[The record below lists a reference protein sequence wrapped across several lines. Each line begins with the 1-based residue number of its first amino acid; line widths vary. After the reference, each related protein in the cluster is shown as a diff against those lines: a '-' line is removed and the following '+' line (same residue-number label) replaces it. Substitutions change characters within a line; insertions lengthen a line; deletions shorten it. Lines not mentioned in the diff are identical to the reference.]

1 MARSA
6 SRRKAIAPDDL
17 ETFLHRQMRDAM
29 TQPKRTKRTA
39 VRLALTAA
47 IREAMLGPGDRLPP
61 ETELADML
69 GVSLGT
75 VQAALRQLQQVGV
88 ITRRRGDG
96 SKVAI
101 KAADDSPIWHFRFAR
116 RHDGAP
122 VRLIN
127 QTVLRVDITTDRGTW
142 TEVLGARPAYI
153 RIRRRYDEPDCQPIG
168 AEMFLDPALAP
179 GLSQLTASDLEMI
192 NIREH
197 LFEQFGIET
206 IGAEHRVQTATADAA
221 TAATFGITPGE
232 EIFEIHAEAFSHDHR
247 PTYFQRIHVPTADFV
262 LLFRNLIAR

>member
-1 MARSA
+1 MGRSA
-6 SRRKAIAPDDL
+6 SSRKAIAPDDL
-17 ETFLHRQMRDAM
+17 ETFLHGQMRDAM
-29 TQPKRTKRTA
+29 AQPKRTKRTA

-47 IREAMLGPGDRLPP
+47 IREAVLGPGDRLPP

-96 SKVAI
+96 SKVAS
-101 KAADDSPIWHFRFAR
+101 AVAEDSPIWHFRFAR
-116 RHDGAP
+116 RHDGAS
-122 VRLIN
+122 VRLIDH
-127 QTVLRVDITTDRGTW
+127 TVLRIDTTTEQGVW
-142 TEVLGARPAYI
+142 TRFLGPRSSYI
-153 RIRRRYDEPDCQPIG
+153 RIKRRFAEPDCQPIG

-192 NIREH
+192 NIRAH

-221 TAATFGITPGE
+221 TARTFGIAPGE
-232 EIFEIHAEAFSHDHR
+232 AVFEIHAEAFSHDHR
-247 PTYFQRIHVPTADFV
+247 PTYFQRIYVPTADYV

>member
-1 MARSA
+1 MARQMSSRRA
-6 SRRKAIAPDDL
+6 SRPDDL
-17 ETFLHRQMRDAM
+17 AAFLHRQMPAAM
-29 TQPKRTKRTA
+29 AQPRRTKRTA

-47 IREAMLGPGDRLPP
+47 IREAVLGPGDRLPP

-96 SKVAI
+96 SKVAV

-116 RHDGAP
+116 RRDGAA

-127 QTVLRVDITTDRGTW
+127 QALLRIDITTDRGVW

-153 RIRRRYDEPDCQPIG
+153 RIRRRYDEPDCRPIG

-179 GLSQLTASDLEMI
+179 GLSQLTAGDLEMI
-192 NIREH
+192 NIRVH

-206 IGAEHRVQTATADAA
+206 IGAEHRVQTARADAA
-221 TAATFGITPGE
+221 TAATFGIPPGE
-232 EIFEIHAEAFSHDHR
+232 DIFEIHAEAFSHDHK
-247 PTYFQRIHVPTADFV
+247 PTYFQRIYVPSADYV
-262 LLFRNLIAR
+262 LLFRNLVAR

>member
-6 SRRKAIAPDDL
+6 DGRHAIGPDDL

-29 TQPKRTKRTA
+29 AQPRRTKRTA

-47 IREAMLGPGDRLPP
+47 IRETLLGTGDRLPP

-96 SKVAI
+96 SKVAS
-101 KAADDSPIWHFRFAR
+101 AVADASPIWHFRFAR

-122 VRLIN
+122 VRLIDH
-127 QTVLRVDITTDRGTW
+127 TVLQIDTTAEQGVW
-142 TEVLGARPAYI
+142 TRFLGRRPGYI
-153 RIRRRYDEPDCQPIG
+153 RIRRRFAEPDCQPIG

-192 NIREH
+192 NIRAH

-221 TAATFGITPGE
+221 TAATFGISPGE
-232 EIFEIHAEAFSHDHR
+232 QIFEIHAEAFSHDHR
-247 PTYFQRIHVPTADFV
+247 PTYFQRIHVPTVDYA
-262 LLFRNLIAR
+262 LLFRNLVAR

>member
-1 MARSA
+1 MADDA
-6 SRRKAIAPDDL
+6 SDRATGGPDDL
-17 ETFLHRQMRDAM
+17 GAFLHRRLRANLA
-29 TQPKRTKRTA
+29 QPRRTKRSA

-47 IREAMLGPGDRLPP
+47 IREAVLGPGDRLPP
-61 ETELADML
+61 ETELAGML
-69 GVSLGT
+69 DVSLGT

-96 SKVAI
+96 SKVAV

-116 RHDGAP
+116 RRDGGG

-127 QTVLRVDITTDRGTW
+127 QTVLRIDITADRGAW
-142 TEVLGARPAYI
+142 TEFLGPRPAYV
-153 RIRRRYDEPDCQPIG
+153 RIRRRYDEPDCRPIG

-179 GLSQLTASDLEMI
+179 GLSQLTPADLEMI
-192 NIREH
+192 NIRVH

-206 IGAEHRVQTATADAA
+206 TGAEHRVQTATADAE
-221 TAATFGITPGE
+221 TAARFGIAPGE
-232 EIFEIHAEAFSHDHR
+232 AVFEIHAEAFSADHR
-247 PTYFQRIHVPTADFV
+247 PTYFQRIYVPSADYV